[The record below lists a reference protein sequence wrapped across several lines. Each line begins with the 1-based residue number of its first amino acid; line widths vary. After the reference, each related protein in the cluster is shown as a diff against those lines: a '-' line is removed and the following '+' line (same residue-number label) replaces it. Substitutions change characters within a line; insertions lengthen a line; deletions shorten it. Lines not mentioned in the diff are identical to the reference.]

1 MQTKRKTKCI
11 NNGMDMVNDKDDD
24 KNNKDQL
31 TTQARA
37 KMIRQLNVT
46 LTIAQIRRRDSPELE
61 LNLLKVQRKYKK

>member
-37 KMIRQLNVT
+37 KMIR
-46 LTIAQIRRRDSPELE
+46 
-61 LNLLKVQRKYKK
+61 